1 MVTKLTNQVIKYLVY
16 GLIVYTLFSYVPQK
30 QLPVTDIAL
39 MTTVIIISFVFLDI
53 LTPTYTHENFDPI
66 IENLELD
73 ALNEEQENDEDSE
86 VQEDTDVE
94 VNEEQDESGISVSYL
109 NTSKPEILKKLQDN
123 KVLNENE
130 ITNLNWSYLNI

>member
-30 QLPVTDIAL
+30 QLPITDIAL

-53 LTPTYTHENFDPI
+53 LTPTYSHENFEPI

-73 ALNEEQENDEDSE
+73 ALEDNVAEQENVEDSE
-86 VQEDTDVE
+86 DQQENVE
-94 VNEEQDESGISVSYL
+94 DSEAEQENIEDQQSGI
-109 NTSKPEILKKLQDN
+109 
-123 KVLNENE
+123 
-130 ITNLNWSYLNI
+130 